1 MGRISAR
8 RGGSDSTDHHSVG
21 NVPMTPNAYEL
32 FMSLIGIALVSLVV
46 VVYL

>member
-8 RGGSDSTDHHSVG
+8 RGGGDSTDPHGVG

>member
-8 RGGSDSTDHHSVG
+8 RGGGDSTDPHGVG

-32 FMSLIGIALVSLVV
+32 LMALTGIVLVSLITVV
-46 VVYL
+46 WI